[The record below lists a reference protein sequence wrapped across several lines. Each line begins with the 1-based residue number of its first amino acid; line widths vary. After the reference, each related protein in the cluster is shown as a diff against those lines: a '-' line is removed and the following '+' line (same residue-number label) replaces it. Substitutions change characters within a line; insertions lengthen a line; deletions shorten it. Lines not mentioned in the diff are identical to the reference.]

1 MHKMNLGLVSIIMPM
16 HNSGMFVSQA
26 VESVIA
32 QTYSNWELLVVD
44 DASTDNSIDVVMSYV
59 ERDSRIHLL
68 INDNHVGMPYAP
80 RNYGI
85 GHAKGDYIA
94 FLDSDD
100 MWLPNKLSE
109 QLPLFDE
116 RRVAVVFSN
125 YEKMDE
131 AGNREGRCVR
141 TPRIVNYSKLL
152 YSNVIGNLTGIFDVK
167 KVGKVYFQSIHHED
181 YAFWLSVLKKGYVAR
196 STQSVLALYRVREE
210 SVSSRKLTV
219 ASWQWS
225 IYRDIEHIGFFRSSC
240 YFLVYAYKAFQK
252 MLI

>member
-1 MHKMNLGLVSIIMPM
+1 MKDLVSIIMPM
-16 HNSGMFVSQA
+16 YNSAAYV
-26 VESVIA
+26 VEAIQSVLA
-32 QTYSNWELLVVD
+32 QTYTNWELIVVD
-44 DASTDNSIDVVMSYV
+44 DCSRDDSVARVKEFCSI
-59 ERDSRIHLL
+59 DSRISLFKT
-68 INDNHVGMPYAP
+68 DKASGSPTTP
-80 RNYGI
+80 RNEGVK
-85 GHAKGDYIA
+85 HANGRFIA

-131 AGNREGRCVR
+131 AGNRAGRCVR

-225 IYRDIEHIGFFRSSC
+225 IYRDVEHIGFFRSSC